1 MKKSFTK
8 TKKVKKRIELN
19 KKKDG
24 TYGFD
29 LDKNLKIKIV
39 PGKSIPRGLRY
50 GDKLLS
56 LDGIKINNKSDLE
69 QAIKNR
75 YSWMPVSIHPP
86 ADFLFEGLHPIRGK
100 YSKKTLSKISEV
112 SSSKEKSK
120 PLKMSSSK
128 SSKKSL
134 SKSSKKSLS
143 KSSKKSSRGSKRKS
157 RKLRKSRRR

>member
-24 TYGFD
+24 TYGFY
-29 LDKNLKIKIV
+29 LDKNFKIKIV

-56 LDGIKINNKSDLE
+56 IDGIKINNKSDLDN
-69 QAIKNR
+69 AIRTR
-75 YSWMPVSIHPP
+75 YAWEP
-86 ADFLFEGLHPIRGK
+86 ADFLFEGLHPISGK

-120 PLKMSSSK
+120 PLKKTSSKSSKNSSSK
-128 SSKKSL
+128 SSK
-134 SKSSKKSLS
+134 
-143 KSSKKSSRGSKRKS
+143 GSKRKS

>member
-1 MKKSFTK
+1 MKKTFTK

-24 TYGFD
+24 TYGFN

-39 PGKSIPRGLRY
+39 PGKSIPKGLRY

-56 LDGIKINNKSDLE
+56 IDGIKINNKSDLE

-86 ADFLFEGLHPIRGK
+86 ADFLFEGLHPISGE

-120 PLKMSSSK
+120 SSKK

-134 SKSSKKSLS
+134 S
-143 KSSKKSSRGSKRKS
+143 KSSRGSKRKS
-157 RKLRKSRRR
+157 RKLRKSKRR

>member
-1 MKKSFTK
+1 MKKTFTK

-29 LDKNLKIKIV
+29 LDKNFKIKIT

-56 LDGIKINNKSDLE
+56 IDGIKINNKSDLDN
-69 QAIKNR
+69 AIRTR
-75 YSWMPVSIHPP
+75 YAWEP
-86 ADFLFEGLHPIRGK
+86 ADFIFEGLHPIRGE

-112 SSSKEKSK
+112 SSSKEK
-120 PLKMSSSK
+120 
-128 SSKKSL
+128 
-134 SKSSKKSLS
+134 S

-157 RKLRKSRRR
+157 RKLRKSKRRLR

>member
-1 MKKSFTK
+1 MKKTFTK

-29 LDKNLKIKIV
+29 LDKNFKIKIT

-56 LDGIKINNKSDLE
+56 IDGIKINNKSDLDN
-69 QAIKNR
+69 AIRTR
-75 YSWMPVSIHPP
+75 YAWEP
-86 ADFLFEGLHPIRGK
+86 ADFIFEGLHPISGK

-120 PLKMSSSK
+120 SSSK
-128 SSKKSL
+128 SSKKS
-134 SKSSKKSLS
+134 SS
-143 KSSKKSSRGSKRKS
+143 KSSRGSKRKS
-157 RKLRKSRRR
+157 RKLRKSKRRLR

>member
-29 LDKNLKIKIV
+29 LDKNFKIKIV

-56 LDGIKINNKSDLE
+56 IDGIKINNKSDLDN
-69 QAIKNR
+69 AIRTR
-75 YSWMPVSIHPP
+75 YAWEP
-86 ADFLFEGLHPIRGK
+86 ADFLFEGLHPISGK

-120 PLKMSSSK
+120 PLKKTSSKSSKKSSSK
-128 SSKKSL
+128 SSKKS
-134 SKSSKKSLS
+134 SS
-143 KSSKKSSRGSKRKS
+143 KSSRGSKRKS

>member
-1 MKKSFTK
+1 MKKTFTK

-29 LDKNLKIKIV
+29 LDKNFKIKIT

-56 LDGIKINNKSDLE
+56 IDGIKINNKSDLDN
-69 QAIKNR
+69 AIRTR
-75 YSWMPVSIHPP
+75 YAWEP
-86 ADFLFEGLHPIRGK
+86 ADFIFEGLHPISGK

-120 PLKMSSSK
+120 
-128 SSKKSL
+128 
-134 SKSSKKSLS
+134 
-143 KSSKKSSRGSKRKS
+143 SSRGSKRKS
-157 RKLRKSRRR
+157 RKLRKSKRRLR

>member
-1 MKKSFTK
+1 MKKTYTN

-24 TYGFD
+24 SYGFD
-29 LDKNLKIKIV
+29 LDKNFKIKIV

-56 LDGIKINNKSDLE
+56 IDGIKINNKSDLDN
-69 QAIKNR
+69 AIRTR
-75 YSWMPVSIHPP
+75 YAWEP
-86 ADFLFEGLHPIRGK
+86 ADFIFEGLHPISGE
-100 YSKKTLSKISEV
+100 YSKKTLSKINEV

-120 PLKMSSSK
+120 
-128 SSKKSL
+128 SL
-134 SKSSKKSLS
+134 SKSSSKFSKKS
-143 KSSKKSSRGSKRKS
+143 SSKSSRGSKRKT

>member
-1 MKKSFTK
+1 MKKTFTK

-29 LDKNLKIKIV
+29 LDKNFKIKIT
-39 PGKSIPRGLRY
+39 PGKSIPKGLRY

-56 LDGIKINNKSDLE
+56 IDGIKINNKSDLNN
-69 QAIKNR
+69 AIKTR
-75 YSWMPVSIHPP
+75 YAWEP
-86 ADFLFEGLHPIRGK
+86 ADFLFEGLHPISGK

-120 PLKMSSSK
+120 P
-128 SSKKSL
+128 
-134 SKSSKKSLS
+134 
-143 KSSKKSSRGSKRKS
+143 SKKSSRGSKRKS
-157 RKLRKSRRR
+157 RKLRKSRRRLR

>member
-1 MKKSFTK
+1 MKKTFTK

-29 LDKNLKIKIV
+29 LDKNFKIKIT
-39 PGKSIPRGLRY
+39 PGKSIPKGLRY

-56 LDGIKINNKSDLE
+56 IDGIKINNKSDLNN
-69 QAIKNR
+69 AIKTR
-75 YSWMPVSIHPP
+75 YAWEP
-86 ADFLFEGLHPIRGK
+86 ADFLFEGLHPISGK

-120 PLKMSSSK
+120 SSSK
-128 SSKKSL
+128 SSKKSS
-134 SKSSKKSLS
+134 SKSSK
-143 KSSKKSSRGSKRKS
+143 GSKRKT